1 MDPYHIPWS
10 TAALRTLCEYTP
22 CAGEWLRQQHR
33 RHSEVSLEKSS
44 AKNSYDLVPYP
55 SGAFRQTHPDHLA
68 ALATLY
74 GMNPAPAPTCRVL
87 ELGCASGG
95 NLIPM
100 AVSLPTAT
108 FVGIDYS
115 RREIDDG
122 LGRIAALG
130 LSNLSLRHM
139 DILDVS
145 DIRAELGTF
154 DYILVHGVF
163 SWVPE
168 AVRLRILEI
177 CRDGLSNQGVAY
189 ISYNAYPGWHI
200 RQFVRG
206 LTRFHVRNIEDPK
219 ERARQARSVLAFA
232 ENAVP
237 AIDALYKAELKGQL
251 DRVAQL
257 TDEVLLHDEL
267 GDCNQ
272 PYYFHEFMELAGQYD
287 LQFLTEA
294 DPSYMRMERYA
305 PQVQQAL
312 SGAGDLVVTG
322 QYLDFL
328 GCRPFR
334 QTLLCPKQVAL
345 QRSPQ
350 PNSIAQFSIQGTCS
364 PVSKKVD
371 LSTGV
376 VERFQSSNHV
386 IIGLDEPLSKAALL
400 YLHRVAPQPV
410 PFESLLL
417 AAYGLL
423 DREGVPSNSDR
434 EGLGELLLAVHGGG
448 MVELHLHPPSFAAT
462 PSERPRVSALL
473 RHQIQQEPFI
483 VNLLHQNVHIEDPLA
498 RFMISYLDGQ
508 TDRAAL
514 LSAVE
519 AELTQGR
526 LVLPSD
532 GQSLRERIEAN
543 LHKMAKMALLQ
554 RE

>member
-1 MDPYHIPWS
+1 M
-10 TAALRTLCEYTP
+10 
-22 CAGEWLRQQHR
+22 
-33 RHSEVSLEKSS
+33 EKSS

-74 GMNPAPAPTCRVL
+74 GMSPAPAPTCRVL

-108 FVGIDYS
+108 FVGLDYS
-115 RREIDDG
+115 RREIDEG
-122 LGRIAALG
+122 LDRIATLG
-130 LSNLSLRHM
+130 LANLTLRHM
-139 DILDVS
+139 DILEVS
-145 DIRAELGTF
+145 DIRTELGSF

-168 AVRLRILEI
+168 PVRLRILEI
-177 CRDGLSNQGVAY
+177 CRDGLSDQGVAY

-206 LTRFHVRNIEDPK
+206 LTRFHVRNIEEPK

-294 DPSYMRMERYA
+294 DPSYMRMERYS

-334 QTLLCPKQVAL
+334 QTLLCKKQISLRRSL
-345 QRSPQ
+345 QPR
-350 PNSIAQFSIQGTCS
+350 SIAHFSIQGTCS

-371 LSTGV
+371 LSAGV
-376 VERFQSSNHV
+376 VERFQSANHV
-386 IIGLDEPLSKAALL
+386 IIGLDDPLSKAALL
-400 YLHRVAPQPV
+400 HLQRVAPQPV
-410 PFESLLL
+410 PFDSLLR
-417 AAYGLL
+417 AAWGLL
-423 DREGVPSNSDR
+423 DREGDPSESDR

-462 PSERPRVSALL
+462 PSHRPRASVLV
-473 RHQIQQEPFI
+473 RHQIQHEPFI

-498 RFMISYLDGQ
+498 RCMLSFLDGQ

-514 LSAVE
+514 LLAVE
-519 AELTQGR
+519 AELMQGR
-526 LVLPSD
+526 LVIPSD
-532 GQSLRERIEAN
+532 GPPLTERIEDN
-543 LHKMAKMALLQ
+543 LHKMARMALLE